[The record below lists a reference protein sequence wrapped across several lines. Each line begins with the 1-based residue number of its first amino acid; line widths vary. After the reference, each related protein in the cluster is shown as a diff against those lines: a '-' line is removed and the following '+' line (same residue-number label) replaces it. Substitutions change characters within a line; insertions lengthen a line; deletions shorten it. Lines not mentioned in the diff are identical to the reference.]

1 MAHFENTELGVSFDL
16 PDKITVGDQLRYK
29 GRIYIYGASTEDIYV
44 RYWAGA
50 RGIVQNWQCEVF
62 PDQMADIEK
71 VENPDM
77 ADVLFW
83 VGNVVAG
90 HMATLG
96 SVEKNS

>member
-16 PDKITVGDQLRYK
+16 PEKITVGDQLRYK
-29 GRIYIYGASTEDIYV
+29 GRVYAYGANVEDIYL

-50 RGIVQNWQCEVF
+50 RGIVQNWQCEAM
-62 PDQMADIEK
+62 PDLVSDVETIET
-71 VENPDM
+71 PAA
-77 ADVLFW
+77 ADVIFW

-96 SVEKNS
+96 TVEKN